1 MFISVGLCARATGVA
16 GAPGNY
22 KKGTP
27 GNNNVAKSVHIPYR
41 EFGWFS
47 LDWKAEKFLSYSA
60 QISYKSPCFIR
71 DDPLP
76 WNPIT

>member
-1 MFISVGLCARATGVA
+1 MPTSLLIPKVPCSMFISVGLCARATGVA

-41 EFGWFS
+41 EFG
-47 LDWKAEKFLSYSA
+47 
-60 QISYKSPCFIR
+60 
-71 DDPLP
+71 
-76 WNPIT
+76 